1 MAKLL
6 ICFALALAL
15 LRPVSADTA
24 TPSQQELKNQL
35 AEATAQVQA
44 LDTKLAALQDE
55 IDQTQVRLA
64 REQAELR
71 QLARYLYG
79 QPASPILALFSA
91 GSPSEALNHYAEL
104 LAAGERAAAT
114 RSARDSDLGHL
125 KRARTALAADRQRAD
140 AARSTLASR
149 YQQLLLSL
157 GVSSAIQELIL
168 DSFAPYGPAGQAW
181 ALRVADCESQYN
193 PNAVNSSSG
202 ASGLFQF
209 LPSSWAS
216 TPQGRQGLSV
226 FDPAANA
233 QGAAWYYGATG
244 RTGGPWSCK

>member
-1 MAKLL
+1 M
-6 ICFALALAL
+6 
-15 LRPVSADTA
+15 
-24 TPSQQELKNQL
+24 
-35 AEATAQVQA
+35 
-44 LDTKLAALQDE
+44 KLADLQDE
-55 IDQTQVRLA
+55 IDQTQVRVTH
-64 REQAELR
+64 EQAELR

-91 GSPSEALNHYAEL
+91 GSPSEALNHYADL
-104 LAAGERAAAT
+104 RAAAERAAAT
-114 RSARDSDLGHL
+114 RSARDRDLSRL
-125 KRARTALAADRQRAD
+125 QNERTTLEEDRQRAD
-140 AARSTLASR
+140 AARSTLANR

-157 GVSSAIQELIL
+157 GVSSAIQVLIL
-168 DSFAPYGPAGQAW
+168 DTFAAYGPAGQAW
-181 ALRVADCESQYN
+181 ALRVADCESHYN
-193 PNAVNSSSG
+193 PNAVNSASG